1 MIRYDSPYFNWLKIP
16 SELAVKTGLTV
27 SGSSFENNKSKK
39 GASIV
44 SDTREKIIDNTLN
57 TR

>member
-1 MIRYDSPYFNWLKIP
+1 MRYDNPYFNWPKMP
-16 SELAVKTGLTV
+16 SELKVKGGLTV
-27 SGSSFENNKSKK
+27 SGASLENNKSKN

-44 SDTREKIIDNTLN
+44 RDTREKIIDNTLN